1 MEIQRKNEF
10 TWPAHMLTCSPHVF
24 LHVLMLKGI
33 GLLTVTW
40 PCKNQEGWPVW
51 CPCWNVV
58 FFFLGSSCLFFLN
71 SLGKLLALSL
81 PNLSPLLDVECSFLM
96 KDYRLGLR
104 SCAICFKSRVLSYS
118 KLWLKSVGFL
128 YVVCCNSSQLPVV
141 SRLKHVCK
149 EL

>member
-1 MEIQRKNEF
+1 MLRKVLGRTLQVRKTF
-10 TWPAHMLTCSPHVF
+10 TDLCLSRSIHF
-24 LHVLMLKGI
+24 YEK
-33 GLLTVTW
+33 
-40 PCKNQEGWPVW
+40 PCRSTQ
-51 CPCWNVV
+51 NVG
-58 FFFLGSSCLFFLN
+58 FFVGSSCLLCLN

-118 KLWLKSVGFL
+118 KLWLKSVRFL

-149 EL
+149 EQ

>member
-51 CPCWNVV
+51 CPCWNVD
-58 FFFLGSSCLFFLN
+58 FFSGYKRAQGN
-71 SLGKLLALSL
+71 Q
-81 PNLSPLLDVECSFLM
+81 
-96 KDYRLGLR
+96 
-104 SCAICFKSRVLSYS
+104 
-118 KLWLKSVGFL
+118 LWKATDK
-128 YVVCCNSSQLPVV
+128 N
-141 SRLKHVCK
+141 
-149 EL
+149 